1 MPTSACLIK
10 FSLIFIVYITFYRL
24 LSLMV
29 PISTVAARGGQ
40 GAIAPGRQR
49 EGRQREGRQKRVV
62 PAKEVTNMTFAPG
75 RQKPWRRHCISE
87 LADMT
92 IFYRNVTHL
101 FIEHH
106 LYSQDSF
113 ESLQE
118 FNLQVLFVALPTT
131 RNHPNRPK

>member
-1 MPTSACLIK
+1 MPISACLIK

-29 PISTVAARGGQ
+29 PIS
-40 GAIAPGRQR
+40 
-49 EGRQREGRQKRVV
+49 
-62 PAKEVTNMTFAPG
+62 
-75 RQKPWRRHCISE
+75 E

-106 LYSQDSF
+106 LCRDVCTIICK
-113 ESLQE
+113 LICKL
-118 FNLQVLFVALPTT
+118 FN
-131 RNHPNRPK
+131 